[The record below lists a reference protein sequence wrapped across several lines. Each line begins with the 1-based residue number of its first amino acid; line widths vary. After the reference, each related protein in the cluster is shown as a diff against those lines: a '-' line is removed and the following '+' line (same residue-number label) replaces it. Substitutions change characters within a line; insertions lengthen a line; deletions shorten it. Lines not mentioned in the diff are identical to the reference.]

1 MASRTLPVQPEVARA
16 DIVQAVGDDA
26 GVERTLPVGAGSDRA
41 NLLDLIQ
48 ESVIVCDADGR
59 ILDWNL
65 ASERIYG
72 WTFGDVLGRTVA
84 NVMGEA
90 DWPEALDAVAGD
102 LPRERR
108 RRTASGAEAIVETR
122 IAVERDGHGSVTG
135 LIETG
140 IDVTRHRRAALA
152 AESEQRHYRNV
163 FHAIPA
169 SVWDID
175 FSKAGELA
183 RSWLG
188 GVGAERLEWLLARP
202 DKVRELMRSTF
213 ASDVNEQAMTLFGP
227 CSRDDLLVSIER
239 YWPDSSLPDFA
250 KWVVSALSGEQ
261 FFTCETRQRRYDGRE
276 FDALF
281 TASFAP
287 GTVEE
292 GRLVVSIV
300 DHSEVKSS
308 QAAVRE
314 SEAFYTDMFHASAF
328 SAWHLDARE
337 TKPIYAELRA
347 QGVTDI
353 RAHFAEHPETLHRLM
368 DAIKVVDVNCTTLQL
383 FEAGDSGEIVGRP
396 ITRFWLPDRLD
407 ALIGSLES
415 SFNDRPIYKSL
426 SRMRTLSGKEI
437 DVLFT
442 RSASSALHSAGQLLL
457 AIVDMT
463 DKVQAQNALA
473 EMQATLAH
481 AARISSLGELT
492 ASIAH
497 EVNQPLAAITANGEA
512 ALLRL
517 DQRKPDLERLRGL
530 TEEMIADARRASEV
544 VAHIRSMAS
553 PQTGQ
558 YRPVSLNAVVSEAL
572 ALVGSQLEKRGTVA
586 SLDLKPGLA
595 EIMGDAVQ
603 LQQVVVNLMLNALNA
618 LEATTNP
625 CMVIRTRRVAQMIHL
640 TVEDNGVGIPPDCIG
655 KLFNS
660 FFTTKPD
667 GMGIG
672 LAICRTI
679 VEAHGGSISAEDRP
693 EGGARFTVRLPAASP
708 VPAA

>member
-1 MASRTLPVQPEVARA
+1 MNASVELPKRRSLHALSVIPAQETLF
-16 DIVQAVGDDA
+16 
-26 GVERTLPVGAGSDRA
+26 
-41 NLLDLIQ
+41 DLVQ
-48 ESVIVCDADGR
+48 ESLIVCDANGR
-59 ILDWNL
+59 IVEWNK

-72 WTFGDVLGRTVA
+72 WSRETALGKPFDQLLV
-84 NVMGEA
+84 EQQSHLA
-90 DWPEALDAVAGD
+90 DAGAALASGNTAPCEV
-102 LPRERR
+102 R
-108 RRTASGAEAIVETR
+108 RRTACG
-122 IAVERDGHGSVTG
+122 RDVI
-135 LIETG
+135 IETKCIVRG
-140 IDVTRHRRAALA
+140 GSGGEPDGWIESGVDVTRYRYAAWA
-152 AESEQRHYRNV
+152 AEQEQRHYRNV

-175 FSKAGELA
+175 FSQAREKA
-183 RSWLG
+183 
-188 GVGAERLEWLLARP
+188 LEWLAGTEINALDWFMARP
-202 DKVRELMRSTF
+202 DKVRELMRSTY
-213 ASDVNEQAMTLFGP
+213 ARDVNEQAMSLFGP
-227 CSRDDLLVSIER
+227 CAREELLVSIER
-239 YWPDSSLPDFA
+239 YWPDSSIGDFT
-250 KWVVSALSGEQ
+250 KWVVSALAGESY
-261 FFTCETRQRRYDGRE
+261 FSCETKQRRYDGRE
-276 FDALF
+276 FDAVF

-300 DHSEVKSS
+300 DHSEVKSN

-353 RAHFAEHPETLHRLM
+353 RAHVIAHPETLDRLM

-383 FEAGDSGEIVGRP
+383 FEADRSEIVGRSV
-396 ITRFWLPDRLD
+396 TQFWLPDRLD
-407 ALIGSLES
+407 ALVGSLEA

-426 SRMRTLSGKEI
+426 SRMRTLAGNEI

-481 AARISSLGELT
+481 AARVSSLGELT

-517 DQRKPDLERLRGL
+517 GHPSPDLHQLRSL
-530 TEEMIADARRASEV
+530 TRDMIADARRASEV
-544 VAHIRSMAS
+544 VTHIRSMAS
-553 PQTGQ
+553 PQVGQ
-558 YRPVSLNAVVSEAL
+558 YMPVSVNGVVSEAL
-572 ALVGSQLEKRGTVA
+572 ALVASQLEKCGMAVT
-586 SLDLKPGLA
+586 LCLKPGLA
-595 EIMGDAVQ
+595 QTLGDAVQ
-603 LQQVVVNLMLNALNA
+603 LQQVVVNLMLNAFHA
-618 LEATTNP
+618 LRGISNP
-625 CMVIRTRRVAQMIHL
+625 RLVVGTRRQGAELFL
-640 TVEDNGVGIPPDCIG
+640 TVEDNGVGIPPEFVG
-655 KLFNS
+655 QLFNS
-660 FFTTKPD
+660 FFTTKSD

-679 VEAHGGSISAEDRP
+679 VEAHGGEISAENVAS
-693 EGGARFTVRLPAASP
+693 GGARFTVRLPAS
-708 VPAA
+708 VAAGS

>member
-1 MASRTLPVQPEVARA
+1 M
-16 DIVQAVGDDA
+16 
-26 GVERTLPVGAGSDRA
+26 
-41 NLLDLIQ
+41 
-48 ESVIVCDADGR
+48 
-59 ILDWNL
+59 
-65 ASERIYG
+65 
-72 WTFGDVLGRTVA
+72 
-84 NVMGEA
+84 
-90 DWPEALDAVAGD
+90 
-102 LPRERR
+102 
-108 RRTASGAEAIVETR
+108 
-122 IAVERDGHGSVTG
+122 
-135 LIETG
+135 
-140 IDVTRHRRAALA
+140 
-152 AESEQRHYRNV
+152 
-163 FHAIPA
+163 
-169 SVWDID
+169 
-175 FSKAGELA
+175 
-183 RSWLG
+183 
-188 GVGAERLEWLLARP
+188 
-202 DKVRELMRSTF
+202 
-213 ASDVNEQAMTLFGP
+213 
-227 CSRDDLLVSIER
+227 
-239 YWPDSSLPDFA
+239 
-250 KWVVSALSGEQ
+250 
-261 FFTCETRQRRYDGRE
+261 
-276 FDALF
+276 
-281 TASFAP
+281 
-287 GTVEE
+287 
-292 GRLVVSIV
+292 
-300 DHSEVKSS
+300 
-308 QAAVRE
+308 
-314 SEAFYTDMFHASAF
+314 
-328 SAWHLDARE
+328 
-337 TKPIYAELRA
+337 
-347 QGVTDI
+347 TDI

-693 EGGARFTVRLPAASP
+693 EGGARFTVWLPAASP